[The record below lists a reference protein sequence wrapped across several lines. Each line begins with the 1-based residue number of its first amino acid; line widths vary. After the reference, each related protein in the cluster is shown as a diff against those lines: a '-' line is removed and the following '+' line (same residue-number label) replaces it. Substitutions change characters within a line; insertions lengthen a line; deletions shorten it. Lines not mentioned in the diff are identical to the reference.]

1 MDSNKDNT
9 HNTHNIDKTHN
20 THNTNTDISNENEYI
35 ESIKK
40 VTKGWQDRID
50 WDSYFMSMALLISS
64 RSSCDRLHVGCV
76 LVKDTRVISV
86 GYNGFIA
93 KCPHISIVRDGH
105 EQNTVHAE
113 QNAIAD
119 CAKRG
124 ILTDGATAY
133 ITHYPCINCTKILI
147 SAGITEVKY
156 NADYKNDM
164 LVDSLMR
171 QNGIKINKV
180 C

>member
-1 MDSNKDNT
+1 MDIEHTSDINIINNNDNNDDNDNNK
-9 HNTHNIDKTHN
+9 
-20 THNTNTDISNENEYI
+20 YI
-35 ESIKK
+35 KSIKK
-40 VTKGWQDRID
+40 VTKTWQNRID
-50 WDSYFMSMALLISS
+50 WDSYFMSMAFLIAS

-76 LVKDTRVISV
+76 LVRDTRVISV

-93 KCPHISIVRDGH
+93 KCPHISKVRDGH

-147 SAGITEVKY
+147 SAGITEIKY
-156 NADYKNDM
+156 NEDYKNDT

>member
-1 MDSNKDNT
+1 MNNNDINQIS
-9 HNTHNIDKTHN
+9 NIDN
-20 THNTNTDISNENEYI
+20 NEYI
-35 ESIKK
+35 KSIKK
-40 VTKGWQDRID
+40 VTKGWNSRID
-50 WDSYFMSMALLISS
+50 WDSYFMSMAFLISS

-76 LVKDTRVISV
+76 LVRDTRVISV

-93 KCPHISIVRDGH
+93 KCPHISKVRDGH

-147 SAGITEVKY
+147 SAGITEIKY
-156 NADYKNDM
+156 NEDYKNDI

-180 C
+180 F

>member
-1 MDSNKDNT
+1 METLINNNSFKNQQQQNNKDYKSYFDEN
-9 HNTHNIDKTHN
+9 N
-20 THNTNTDISNENEYI
+20 SNMYI
-35 ESIKK
+35 NSIKT
-40 VTKGWQDRID
+40 VTSSWENRIN
-50 WDSYFMSMALLISS
+50 WDSYFMSMAFLIAS

-86 GYNGFIA
+86 GYNGYLA
-93 KCPHISIVRDGH
+93 KCPHKSTVRNGH

-133 ITHYPCINCTKILI
+133 ITHYPCINCAKILI
-147 SAGITEVKY
+147 SAGIIEIKY
-156 NADYKNDM
+156 NEDYKNDE
-164 LVDSLMR
+164 LVDNLMR
-171 QNGIKINKV
+171 QSGIKVNKI